1 MLPPVEIP
9 SDYYVTYSCLNLM
22 NCANV
27 TKKESVMR
35 ACARDVS
42 PKMLYKSSPCHR
54 KVAARYIRY
63 HQKTRLC
70 DRYLSNKGNGT
81 FRRVAAFQN
90 VIQRHANIRIHMSRP

>member
-1 MLPPVEIP
+1 MK
-9 SDYYVTYSCLNLM
+9 
-22 NCANV
+22 CANV

-35 ACARDVS
+35 ACARDG

-54 KVAARYIRY
+54 KVAARYIKY

-81 FRRVAAFQN
+81 FRRVAALQN
-90 VIQRHANIRIHMSRP
+90 VIPRHVDVDIKSICHVPSVHRIVLIVDHIYLI